1 MSSENK
7 PVMPPERIEET
18 ETEEEIRREEAAKGK
33 GERAFE
39 VFCAAIFLGM
49 IGLVF
54 FNAFLRYVFR
64 SSFAPSEE
72 WARFLFIYITFIG
85 GIEAFYRHKHIA
97 VDMFVNMISGASRK
111 AVDIVASLFMLAALV
126 LLLFGGISVV
136 LQTLDTYSVATD
148 VNMAFIN
155 GTLPVMAF
163 AAIIIHL
170 RDIVRL
176 IRTPASSTPR
186 PKRNRGE
193 NMELVVFLVSLFGFL
208 ALGIPIAIV
217 LVLCSMV
224 LMYYGGMWDSM
235 FVMIIPQSMLDGANN
250 YPLMAIP
257 FFVFAGEIM
266 TEGGLSKRVVKL
278 AQLIIGR
285 VRGGLGYAAIV
296 SSVIFAG
303 LMGSSVGEAAA
314 LGSLLLPMM
323 AQAGYKPGRA
333 GGVIASGA
341 ILGPIIPPST
351 NFILLGATVGL
362 SITKLFMIGLV
373 PGLIIGLCLMVTWFF
388 IVRIDGYKEK
398 IEFKKGEASK
408 IVRDAM
414 PAFMMPVL
422 LLGGIRFGVFT
433 PTEGGAFACVY
444 AIAVCT
450 LYYRE
455 LTFKGLLAVSAR
467 AARTTSVVMLIVA
480 TATAVGWFITSAQI
494 PMQVAEL
501 FQPLVDS
508 PILLLLS
515 INVFLFLAGMV
526 MDLTPNVLIFA
537 PVFYPLIQ
545 QAGIDPYFFGLL
557 FILNLGIGVITPPVG
572 TVLYVVCGIGN
583 IKIGNL
589 VRNMAPFLIVEMLVL
604 FLLLFFPS
612 LSIEPMKF
620 LMK

>member
-1 MSSENK
+1 
-7 PVMPPERIEET
+7 
-18 ETEEEIRREEAAKGK
+18 
-33 GERAFE
+33 
-39 VFCAAIFLGM
+39 
-49 IGLVF
+49 
-54 FNAFLRYVFR
+54 
-64 SSFAPSEE
+64 
-72 WARFLFIYITFIG
+72 
-85 GIEAFYRHKHIA
+85 
-97 VDMFVNMISGASRK
+97 
-111 AVDIVASLFMLAALV
+111 
-126 LLLFGGISVV
+126 
-136 LQTLDTYSVATD
+136 
-148 VNMAFIN
+148 
-155 GTLPVMAF
+155 
-163 AAIIIHL
+163 
-170 RDIVRL
+170 
-176 IRTPASSTPR
+176 
-186 PKRNRGE
+186 
-193 NMELVVFLVSLFGFL
+193 MELVVFLVSLFGFL

-508 PILLLLS
+508 PDFRAGVLSPDPAGGHRSVLLRAAVHPEPRHRRHHAARGHGALC
-515 INVFLFLAGMV
+515 
-526 MDLTPNVLIFA
+526 
-537 PVFYPLIQ
+537 
-545 QAGIDPYFFGLL
+545 GLRHREHQDRQS
-557 FILNLGIGVITPPVG
+557 GAEHG
-572 TVLYVVCGIGN
+572 
-583 IKIGNL
+583 
-589 VRNMAPFLIVEMLVL
+589 
-604 FLLLFFPS
+604 S
-612 LSIEPMKF
+612 LSYRGNAGAVPASVLPLAVHRTHEVPHEVAPGNQVTKGRACGPALFCTWVRGAEERGRPCGGSSCRAEGGSCFWGWRAGRWLSGMAA
-620 LMK
+620 